1 MMVKKKFKIIFIFF
15 LILILLVIFLK
26 FSEKKMSDV
35 TSNINNEEINSIN
48 DEELNNKS
56 NIIKDLFYTS
66 KDLKGNEYSIYA
78 KEGEIDL
85 ENSNVIFMSNVTAY
99 IKLKKKSETVT
110 ITSNYGKYNSLNYD
124 TIFSRDVKIEYIDN
138 VITGE
143 YLDFSLMKNLL
154 MISRNVIYK
163 SPKNIMMADVI
174 EMDIKTK
181 DTKIF
186 MYNSEEQ
193 VNVKNYN

>member
-1 MMVKKKFKIIFIFF
+1 MVKKKFFKIIFFF
-15 LILILLVIFLK
+15 LLILVLLFVFFK
-26 FSEKKMSDV
+26 FSEKKKFNL
-35 TSNINNEEINSIN
+35 TSKIDDKQIHNN
-48 DEELNNKS
+48 S

-85 ENSNVIFMSNVTAY
+85 DNSNVIFMTNVRAY

-110 ITSNYGKYNSLNYD
+110 ITSNYGKYNSMNYD
-124 TIFSRDVKIEYIDN
+124 TIFSKDVKIEYIDN
-138 VITGE
+138 IITAE
-143 YLDFSLMKNLL
+143 YLDLSLIKNLL
-154 MISRNVIYK
+154 IISRNVIYK
-163 SPKNIMMADVI
+163 NQKNIMIADVI
-174 EMDIKTK
+174 EMDINTK

-186 MYNSEEQ
+186 MYNSEEK

>member
-1 MMVKKKFKIIFIFF
+1 MIVKKKFKIISIFF

-26 FSEKKMSDV
+26 FSEKKMSKV
-35 TSNINNEEINSIN
+35 TPNINNEEIN
-48 DEELNNKS
+48 NNS

-85 ENSNVIFMSNVTAY
+85 DNNNIIFMSNVTAY

-124 TIFSRDVKIEYIDN
+124 TIFSKNVKVEYIDN

-143 YLDFSLMKNLL
+143 YLDFSLIKNLL

>member
-1 MMVKKKFKIIFIFF
+1 
-15 LILILLVIFLK
+15 
-26 FSEKKMSDV
+26 
-35 TSNINNEEINSIN
+35 
-48 DEELNNKS
+48 
-56 NIIKDLFYTS
+56 
-66 KDLKGNEYSIYA
+66 
-78 KEGEIDL
+78 
-85 ENSNVIFMSNVTAY
+85 MSNVTAY

>member
-1 MMVKKKFKIIFIFF
+1 MIVKKKFKIIFIFF

-26 FSEKKMSDV
+26 FSEKKMSKV
-35 TSNINNEEINSIN
+35 TPNINNEEIN
-48 DEELNNKS
+48 NNS

-85 ENSNVIFMSNVTAY
+85 DNNNIIFMSNVTAY

-124 TIFSRDVKIEYIDN
+124 TIFSKNVKVEYIDN

-143 YLDFSLMKNLL
+143 YLDFSLIKNLL

>member
-85 ENSNVIFMSNVTAY
+85 DNSNVIFMSNVTAY

-163 SPKNIMMADVI
+163 SPKNIMMADII

>member
-1 MMVKKKFKIIFIFF
+1 
-15 LILILLVIFLK
+15 LILVLLFVFFK
-26 FSEKKMSDV
+26 FSEKKKFNL
-35 TSNINNEEINSIN
+35 TSKIDDKQIHNN
-48 DEELNNKS
+48 S

-85 ENSNVIFMSNVTAY
+85 DNSNVIFMTNVRAY

-110 ITSNYGKYNSLNYD
+110 ITSNYGKYNSMNYD
-124 TIFSRDVKIEYIDN
+124 TIFSKDVKIEYIDN
-138 VITGE
+138 IITAE
-143 YLDFSLMKNLL
+143 YLDLSLIKNLL
-154 MISRNVIYK
+154 IISRNVIYK
-163 SPKNIMMADVI
+163 NQKNIMIADVI
-174 EMDIKTK
+174 EMDINTK

-186 MYNSEEQ
+186 MYNSEEK

>member
-26 FSEKKMSDV
+26 FSEKKMSKV
-35 TSNINNEEINSIN
+35 TPNINNEEIN
-48 DEELNNKS
+48 NNS

-85 ENSNVIFMSNVTAY
+85 DNNNIIFMSNVTAY

-124 TIFSRDVKIEYIDN
+124 TIFSKNVKVEYIDN

-143 YLDFSLMKNLL
+143 YLDFSLIKNLL

>member
-1 MMVKKKFKIIFIFF
+1 MVKKNFFKIIFFF
-15 LILILLVIFLK
+15 LLILVLLFVFFK
-26 FSEKKMSDV
+26 FSEKKKFNL
-35 TSNINNEEINSIN
+35 TSKIDDKQIHNN
-48 DEELNNKS
+48 S

-85 ENSNVIFMSNVTAY
+85 DNSNVIFMTNVRAY

-110 ITSNYGKYNSLNYD
+110 ITSNYGKYNSMNYD
-124 TIFSRDVKIEYIDN
+124 TIFSKDVKIEYIDN
-138 VITGE
+138 IITAE
-143 YLDFSLMKNLL
+143 YLDLSLIKNLL
-154 MISRNVIYK
+154 IISRNVIYK
-163 SPKNIMMADVI
+163 NQKNIMIADVI
-174 EMDIKTK
+174 EMDINTK

-186 MYNSEEQ
+186 MYNSEEK

>member
-1 MMVKKKFKIIFIFF
+1 
-15 LILILLVIFLK
+15 
-26 FSEKKMSDV
+26 MSKV
-35 TSNINNEEINSIN
+35 TPNINNEEIN
-48 DEELNNKS
+48 NNS

-85 ENSNVIFMSNVTAY
+85 DNNNIIFMSNVTAY

-124 TIFSRDVKIEYIDN
+124 TIFSKNVKVEYIDN

-143 YLDFSLMKNLL
+143 YLDFSLIKNLL

-186 MYNSEEQ
+186 MYNSEEK
-193 VNVKNYN
+193 VNLKNYN

>member
-1 MMVKKKFKIIFIFF
+1 
-15 LILILLVIFLK
+15 
-26 FSEKKMSDV
+26 
-35 TSNINNEEINSIN
+35 
-48 DEELNNKS
+48 
-56 NIIKDLFYTS
+56 
-66 KDLKGNEYSIYA
+66 
-78 KEGEIDL
+78 
-85 ENSNVIFMSNVTAY
+85 
-99 IKLKKKSETVT
+99 
-110 ITSNYGKYNSLNYD
+110 
-124 TIFSRDVKIEYIDN
+124 
-138 VITGE
+138 
-143 YLDFSLMKNLL
+143 

>member
-1 MMVKKKFKIIFIFF
+1 
-15 LILILLVIFLK
+15 
-26 FSEKKMSDV
+26 MSKV
-35 TSNINNEEINSIN
+35 TPNINNEEIN
-48 DEELNNKS
+48 NNS

-85 ENSNVIFMSNVTAY
+85 DNNNIIFMSNVTAY

-124 TIFSRDVKIEYIDN
+124 TIFSKNVKVEYIDN

-143 YLDFSLMKNLL
+143 YLDFSLIKNLL

>member
-143 YLDFSLMKNLL
+143 YLDFSLIKNLL

>member
-1 MMVKKKFKIIFIFF
+1 MIVKKKFKIISIFF

-26 FSEKKMSDV
+26 FSEKKMSKV
-35 TSNINNEEINSIN
+35 TPNINNEEIN
-48 DEELNNKS
+48 NNS

-85 ENSNVIFMSNVTAY
+85 DNDNIIFMSNVTAY

-124 TIFSRDVKIEYIDN
+124 TIFSKNVKVEYIDN

-143 YLDFSLMKNLL
+143 YLDFSLIKNLL